1 AVGDGERLETAM
13 QRLLLTDASV
23 QSQRDISPVLG
34 AGFRCGFLGLLHLDV
49 FRQRLGG
56 EYNVPVLATSPTVPY
71 RLTLANGDVR
81 VVEHAGDFPSPPA
94 LPPKE
99 VEEPLVVASIVLPR
113 TLVPAVQMLCLE
125 KRGEELSTQTLD
137 SEGER
142 VLLRWRL
149 PLAEV
154 ITDFF
159 DKLQSVTSGYA
170 TFDYEPSGYATVD
183 LVKVITRLN
192 GENVDALSFFALRD
206 RASDVAK
213 RFLEKLAELI
223 PAQQFDIA
231 LQGMV
236 GGKVVAK
243 ARIKPL
249 RKDVVAQKIL
259 CHGHSGD
266 PSRKAKLLERQKE
279 GKKKLREIAKVQVP
293 PEAFIAM
300 VKL

>member
-1 AVGDGERLETAM
+1 
-13 QRLLLTDASV
+13 
-23 QSQRDISPVLG
+23 
-34 AGFRCGFLGLLHLDV
+34 
-49 FRQRLGG
+49 
-56 EYNVPVLATSPTVPY
+56 
-71 RLTLANGDVR
+71 
-81 VVEHAGDFPSPPA
+81 
-94 LPPKE
+94 
-99 VEEPLVVASIVLPR
+99 EPLVVASIVLPR